1 MGSQETKRTQYETE
15 ATVEAAQIA
24 AEAQTETAKLQ
35 SDAVTEQA
43 NAELEWHL
51 QESADN
57 LEASLNRDRTDLEI
71 AKMEYDVK
79 LEEATNDATRISQV
93 EMVNAQANLTSAE
106 NEGKEWEAKEAKWE
120 LQYAPDTGSSSS
132 AYTYDVA

>member
-1 MGSQETKRTQYETE
+1 MGSQETTRTRYETE
-15 ATVEAAQIA
+15 ATVESAKIA
-24 AEAQTETAKLQ
+24 ADAQVETGRLQ
-35 SDAVTEQA
+35 SEAVIEQA

-57 LEASLNRDRTDLEI
+57 LEASLHRDETDLAI
-71 AKMEYDVK
+71 AKMEYEVK
-79 LEEATNDATRISQV
+79 LEEAANDAMRITQV

-106 NEGKEWEAKEAKWE
+106 NEGKEWDAKEAKWE

>member
-1 MGSQETKRTQYETE
+1 MGSNEVTKTKYETE
-15 ATVEAAQIA
+15 ATVAAAQIA
-24 AEAQTETAKLQ
+24 ADSQDKTS
-35 SDAVTEQA
+35 SDAKETGLAQA
-43 NAELEWHL
+43 AAELEWHL

-57 LEASLNRDRTDLEI
+57 LEASLHRDETDLEI

-79 LEEATNDATRISQV
+79 LEEAANDAMRISQV

-106 NEGKEWEAKEAKWE
+106 NEGKEWEAKADKWE
-120 LQYAPDTGSSSS
+120 LQYAPDTSSGIS